1 MGPLGWYI
9 CGFFLKGN
17 LSHPTWPLFCST
29 CSDEAPAKT
38 VAEQTAALAS
48 QHGKAFAENAM
59 GSFGVSSSNVACF
72 GFWQHWATQSTK
84 RPFFKEWP
92 INGQTSEF
100 AIIYPHFFCISE
112 AKRFHDRLVNRF
124 GLSLRIPI
132 SEYVHSE
139 GPLVATFPYLAPREV
154 LKHLLLNGYSWL
166 LLGGCHESNDDVETL
181 LRSFWRCY
189 QKEHP
194 EHKVFEHPDRLG
206 TTFPVTVHGDGGR
219 TQKRQPLE
227 VFSLQPVLGLNT
239 AASTK
244 TMACCCDTSATYGG
258 TDLGAPESQCLNSK
272 HSTYLTHFLLF
283 AYPSKSYSQFDDLLT
298 GFLTEILDD
307 LALCCQEGIAL
318 KSGKTYYPAC
328 IGFKLDMEWMSK
340 AGTLTRSYQN
350 VGYVREIPCCHE
362 CDAGSPGVPFEDTN
376 DDALWIPT
384 RFNTVP
390 WQQVPPWRSIPFD
403 DGKPAKF
410 LRRDA
415 FHIFRM
421 GIGRNFLG
429 SCVFL
434 LIYMGCS

>member
-1 MGPLGWYI
+1 MWLLMGPLGWYI
-9 CGFFLKGN
+9 YVVSFLKEICSIPPALVLLNMQRWGSGQN
-17 LSHPTWPLFCST
+17 SCGADCCAGFPAWQSLRWECNGLFWCELQQ
-29 CSDEAPAKT
+29 CRLFWFGQQKVPSD
-38 VAEQTAALAS
+38 
-48 QHGKAFAENAM
+48 HF
-59 GSFGVSSSNVACF
+59 FVS
-72 GFWQHWATQSTK
+72 
-84 RPFFKEWP
+84 
-92 INGQTSEF
+92 INGAKLWTCHNLPKL
-100 AIIYPHFFCISE
+100 YCISE

-139 GPLVATFPYLAPREV
+139 GPLVATFPYLAPKEV

-166 LLGGCHESNDDVETL
+166 LLGGCHESNDDVEAL
-181 LRSFWRCY
+181 LRSFWLCY

-219 TQKRQPLE
+219 TQKKQPLE

-239 AASTK
+239 AASMK
-244 TMACCCDTSATYGG
+244 SMACCCDTSVMYGG

-283 AYPSKSYSQFDDLLT
+283 AYPSKAYSQFDNLLT

-307 LALCCQEGIAL
+307 LALCCQEGIVA
-318 KSGKTYYPAC
+318 KSGKTFYPAC

-376 DDALWIPT
+376 DDALWIAT

-390 WQQVPPWRSIPFD
+390 WQRVPP
-403 DGKPAKF
+403 
-410 LRRDA
+410 
-415 FHIFRM
+415 
-421 GIGRNFLG
+421 
-429 SCVFL
+429 
-434 LIYMGCS
+434 